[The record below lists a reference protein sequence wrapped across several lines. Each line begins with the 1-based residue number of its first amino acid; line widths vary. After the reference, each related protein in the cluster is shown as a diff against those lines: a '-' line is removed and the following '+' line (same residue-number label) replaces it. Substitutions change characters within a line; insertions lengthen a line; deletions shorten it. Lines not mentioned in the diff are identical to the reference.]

1 LNLAELSRQPIECRV
16 DDSTIAGA
24 DLTGNNE
31 IRRLVLT
38 VASEIEAE
46 IERLEPE
53 LKIPPP
59 MQG

>member
-1 LNLAELSRQPIECRV
+1 V